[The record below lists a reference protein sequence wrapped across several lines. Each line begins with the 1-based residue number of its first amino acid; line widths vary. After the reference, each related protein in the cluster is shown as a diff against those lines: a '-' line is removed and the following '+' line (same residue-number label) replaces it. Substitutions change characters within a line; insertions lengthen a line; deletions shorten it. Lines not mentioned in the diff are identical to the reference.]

1 MTEEREPTHFLKK
14 VFEGGKGQEIHRNRV
29 MNVMVED
36 GITAAVMV
44 VLHSKRSL
52 RGRNE
57 AIVEKQHMRAMV

>member
-1 MTEEREPTHFLKK
+1 
-14 VFEGGKGQEIHRNRV
+14 